1 MGNFVPEA
9 TGDRSERVSAL
20 ITEVKS
26 TPVAPRWFFAALM
39 AFVAWSCLSG
49 AYLLAQVH
57 YWVPLAIAVLI
68 LEPLG
73 VAAAFA
79 VVFVIAPDS
88 VVADW
93 FAFFFT
99 RAKAALLLV
108 AAAVSLGF
116 ISLLVLLAWEY
127 AGNSS

>member
-1 MGNFVPEA
+1 MENLVPEA
-9 TGDRSERVSAL
+9 TQDRSERVSAL

-26 TPVAPRWFFAALM
+26 TPVTTRWFFAALM

-49 AYLLAQVH
+49 AYLLAQIH
-57 YWVPLAIAVLI
+57 HWVPMAIAFLV

-73 VAAAFA
+73 VASALA
-79 VVFVIAPDS
+79 VVFLIAPDS

-116 ISLLVLLAWEY
+116 ISLLALVAWHY
-127 AGNSS
+127 WH